1 MTRLVT
7 KSSGPKPVM
16 STEISNGS
24 IIFVPHGGGPL
35 PLMDDA
41 EHRPLTAFLRQVAG
55 QLKRPSAI
63 ILVTAHWEA
72 NPIRVSSAAQP
83 GMLFDYA
90 GFPAHTYQYRYP
102 AVGAPK
108 LAQAIVAALQAD
120 AISAV
125 EDAERGFDHGTFVPL
140 MLMYPDADIPVIQ
153 MSLHPSLD
161 PAVHIRI
168 GQALAPF
175 VDQGALLVGSGL
187 SFHNMRAF
195 GGGDTQATAK
205 SKVFDDWLNQTLAS
219 NPDAAEYGLHHWLEA
234 PEARFCHPREEH
246 LLPLMVCYGAA
257 SARQQQ
263 LRPLFRG
270 QLFKTHISGFG
281 V

>member
-102 AVGAPK
+102 AVGSNASVHSLWVHQNFGSSK
-108 LAQAIVAALQAD
+108 LMTH
-120 AISAV
+120 
-125 EDAERGFDHGTFVPL
+125 E
-140 MLMYPDADIPVIQ
+140 
-153 MSLHPSLD
+153 
-161 PAVHIRI
+161 
-168 GQALAPF
+168 
-175 VDQGALLVGSGL
+175 LLV
-187 SFHNMRAF
+187 
-195 GGGDTQATAK
+195 AT
-205 SKVFDDWLNQTLAS
+205 
-219 NPDAAEYGLHHWLEA
+219 
-234 PEARFCHPREEH
+234 PREPYIH
-246 LLPLMVCYGAA
+246 
-257 SARQQQ
+257 
-263 LRPLFRG
+263 
-270 QLFKTHISGFG
+270 T
-281 V
+281 

>member
-1 MTRLVT
+1 M
-7 KSSGPKPVM
+7 
-16 STEISNGS
+16 
-24 IIFVPHGGGPL
+24 

-41 EHRPLTAFLRQVAG
+41 AHRPLTAFLRQVSG
-55 QLKRPSAI
+55 QLQRPSAI

-83 GMLFDYA
+83 GMLFDYS
-90 GFPAHTYQYRYP
+90 GFPARTYQYSYP
-102 AVGAPK
+102 AVGEPK
-108 LAQAIVAALQAD
+108 LAQAIIAALQAD
-120 AISAV
+120 AIPAIA
-125 EDAERGFDHGTFVPL
+125 DAERGFDHGTFVPL
-140 MLMYPDADIPVIQ
+140 MLMYPDADVPVIQ

-161 PAVHIRI
+161 PALHIRI

-195 GGGDTQATAK
+195 GGGDAQATAK
-205 SKVFDDWLNQTLAS
+205 SKAFDEWLHQTLAS
-219 NPDAAEYGLHHWLEA
+219 NSSAAESALHHWLDA
-234 PEARFCHPREEH
+234 PEARFCHPRSEH

-257 SARQQQ
+257 KARQQR
-263 LRPLFRG
+263 LKPLFQG
-270 QLFKTHISGFG
+270 LLYKTHISGFG